1 MADDTRGNSPLPAPH
16 PQGLLKE
23 LDMAKLTRGQPGGG
37 SQADVLRH
45 DRRVPTDAKSESIG
59 SAAGDSANPVASP
72 IRVAT
77 QRSLCARVLQA
88 LMKSLG
94 SLQLAILLLAGLVVI
109 LLAGT
114 LVESRYDQKTAHELV
129 YGTGWFICFLGLL
142 AANVFFAAV
151 KKWPWRRHQTGFLI
165 THIGLLM
172 LVTSGLVSSLTGSHG
187 LMLLVDSAEFADPLA
202 VQTSNRVVNRRQDV
216 VVVIDGDDEQA
227 IAVSPGPFSWQVSGQ
242 ASQHANSSH
251 ATPASQASWGG
262 MAWDGEPP
270 SIDGSDDSSVDSVTQ
285 RWEHPWW
292 VKALWWLSNPVP
304 RSVMLPFERNVTVE
318 IVGYAAQSTQV
329 PFRPAPVADRSTSG
343 GNSAVPGMTAAV
355 QLEFSS
361 PATGTLPELWSSHD
375 ERYRRVPVGPAMVE
389 FLGVGLGQE
398 SKEHFLQQ
406 DAPTRDLPDSGRA
419 MLQVASS
426 DEGQFLY
433 RSFVRHPTEGWR
445 WEKSGTCARGD
456 TIKIWS
462 GMQWRFRVKQWLP
475 KAMAGPFIRPLDRG
489 LLGDDAAAPPAL
501 HCIVRRGSDQ
511 QDVVIRRSD
520 RQTVTT
526 EVGGR
531 TLRIGYRPQSLELD
545 FAVMLLR
552 AEQTTDPGT
561 AMPASQS
568 SHVMVVDPSV
578 SKEPIYGVISMNE
591 PMSHGGFSFYQSS
604 LQIAG
609 KDAQGKPVRRSALV
623 VTRDPGIRL
632 KYAGAMMVGL
642 GIACM
647 FYMRAYFFKPRPRAR
662 S

>member
-1 MADDTRGNSPLPAPH
+1 VQTH
-16 PQGLLKE
+16 
-23 LDMAKLTRGQPGGG
+23 AKF
-37 SQADVLRH
+37 
-45 DRRVPTDAKSESIG
+45 ESIG
-59 SAAGDSANPVASP
+59 PASGDSPNPGANPSC
-72 IRVAT
+72 VAT
-77 QRSLCARVLQA
+77 QRSWGARLLQVL
-88 LMKSLG
+88 MRSLG
-94 SLQLAILLLAGLVVI
+94 SLQLAIVLLAGLVVI

-129 YGTGWFICFLGLL
+129 YGTWWFLCFLGLL

-165 THIGLLM
+165 THVGLLM
-172 LVTSGLVSSLTGSHG
+172 LVASGLVSSLTGSHG
-187 LMLLVDSAEFADPLA
+187 LMLLVDSAEIADPLA
-202 VQTSNRVVNRRQDV
+202 VQTSNRVINRRQDV

-227 IAVSPGPFSWQVSGQ
+227 IAVSPGPFSWQ
-242 ASQHANSSH
+242 AAWKANSSN
-251 ATPASQASWGG
+251 ANAASRALWGG
-262 MAWDGEPP
+262 MAWDGEQP
-270 SIDGSDDSSVDSVTQ
+270 SVDGSDDSSVQSVTQ
-285 RWEHPWW
+285 HWEHPWW
-292 VKALWWLSNPVP
+292 IKTLRWLSNPVQ
-304 RSVMLPFERNVTVE
+304 RSVKLPFERDVTVE
-318 IVGYAAQSTQV
+318 IVGYAAQSMLV
-329 PFRPAPVADRSTSG
+329 PFRPAPAADH
-343 GNSAVPGMTAAV
+343 SAAEGSLAGPGITAAV

-361 PATGTLPELWSSHD
+361 PTTGILPEIWSSHD

-389 FLGVGLGQE
+389 FFEVGLDEE
-398 SKEHFLQQ
+398 SKERFLQQ

-419 MLQVASS
+419 MLQFASS
-426 DEGQFLY
+426 DEGQLLY

-445 WEKSGTCARGD
+445 WEKSGIGSRGE
-456 TIKIWS
+456 TIRIWS
-462 GMQWRFRVKQWLP
+462 GMQWRFRVKQWFP
-475 KAMAGPFIRPLDRG
+475 SAMAGPFVRPLDRG

-501 HCIVRRGSDQ
+501 HCVVRRGSDK

-520 RQTVTT
+520 RQTIST

-531 TLRIGYRPQSLELD
+531 SLQIGYRPQSLELD

-561 AMPASQS
+561 SMPASQA
-568 SHVMVVDPSV
+568 SHVMIVDPTV
-578 SKEPIYGVISMNE
+578 AKEPIYGVISLNE
-591 PMSHGGFSFYQSS
+591 PMSHGGFTFYQSS

-609 KDAQGKPVRRSALV
+609 RDSQGKPVRRSALV